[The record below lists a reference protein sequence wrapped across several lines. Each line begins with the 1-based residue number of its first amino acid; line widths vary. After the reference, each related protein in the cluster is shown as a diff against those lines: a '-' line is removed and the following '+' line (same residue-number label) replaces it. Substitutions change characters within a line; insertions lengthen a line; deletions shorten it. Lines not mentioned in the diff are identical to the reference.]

1 MRHSSLFAISAALV
15 AAAPAFG
22 AVTLDRITEALAAV
36 PCWSA
41 EVDYSVSMPQMLD
54 DIIYRVDLQSM
65 EAPGDTLAPCS
76 YLIDWKLDTS
86 DKPSIPG
93 AVTSTGFS
101 AYDNGH
107 HYRYTSG
114 RRLQEYHMDW
124 DSIPFIPR
132 LAGSAKAVAVQR
144 SARFVELLP
153 QMLAAKF
160 KEMQADPAYTFTIHP
175 DTTVAGKRGCV
186 VVDMR
191 RLIRR
196 GAEYAQ
202 EGEYVFDGTTL
213 MPLRIEMENNPGTI
227 GEQTVT
233 ARYTPTDTGCERP
246 TEQSLASRYPEVFEK
261 WRESNYRIETLPGHR
276 LPEFSLPTPEGSR
289 YSRAAADPLGAPT
302 VIVVYDPDDSFTA
315 NTIAAVR
322 SALAQLPVAAE
333 AIYAAMS
340 SNAERVGEVIPELLP
355 GERSLM
361 SARSL
366 ARDCGVA
373 STPTVIIADRNGIV
387 TDVIVGYNAD
397 MATSISQRMS
407 LMR

>member
-1 MRHSSLFAISAALV
+1 
-15 AAAPAFG
+15 
-22 AVTLDRITEALAAV
+22 
-36 PCWSA
+36 
-41 EVDYSVSMPQMLD
+41 
-54 DIIYRVDLQSM
+54 
-65 EAPGDTLAPCS
+65 
-76 YLIDWKLDTS
+76 
-86 DKPSIPG
+86 
-93 AVTSTGFS
+93 
-101 AYDNGH
+101 
-107 HYRYTSG
+107 
-114 RRLQEYHMDW
+114 MDW

-175 DTTVAGKRGCV
+175 DTTVAGRRGCV

-191 RLIRR
+191 RSIRR

-233 ARYTPTDTGCERP
+233 ARYTPTDNGCERP

-322 SALAQLPVAAE
+322 SALAQLPIAAE